1 MYVIVSTIKGD
12 KYEKIAMI
20 LVVFL
25 VISSL
30 VLFSGCVNQNTE
42 TAQNVQTTQN
52 NQQNTQVGNGLGNGA
67 GKGRFVDSNEI

>member
-1 MYVIVSTIKGD
+1 MK
-12 KYEKIAMI
+12 KIAMI